1 MSDYSSLKAWH
12 RDEIERVIKA
22 IHLASTLASP
32 AYDGYRA
39 GHTAALA
46 AFCVAAGIDAQR
58 IGLLSEAISD
68 PSSKSDDRGNV
79 LDPVTA
85 NGDCYS

>member
-1 MSDYSSLKAWH
+1 MGDYSSLKAWH

-22 IHLASTLASP
+22 IHVASSLANP
-32 AYDGYRA
+32 NYDGYRA

-58 IGLLSEAISD
+58 IGLLSEVIGE
-68 PSSKSDDRGNV
+68 PVIKNDDRSNV
-79 LDPVTA
+79 IDPVDA